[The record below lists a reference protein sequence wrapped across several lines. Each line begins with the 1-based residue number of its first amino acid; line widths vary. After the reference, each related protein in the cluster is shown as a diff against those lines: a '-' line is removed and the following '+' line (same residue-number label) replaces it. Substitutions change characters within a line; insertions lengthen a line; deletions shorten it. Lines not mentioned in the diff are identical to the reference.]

1 MLITLEG
8 VRVGH
13 GPTAALPETTLSFG
27 PGIPTVFAVDSEQR
41 PTVLS
46 LVAAGRMRVDA
57 GTVTPADLRDRV
69 ALVDTPLV
77 AEPPAEVRA
86 SVVVREELTLAGRR
100 GSATEYLRER
110 GLIDFASAPFAAIPP
125 VARLS
130 LLLDLALLRP
140 GIEAVV
146 VTSPERH
153 GVDTAEWWRLARE
166 IGERGV
172 AVLVVTDQA
181 SVDAIARLPHP
192 ESSALGATPLFEESW
207 NSEGTWK

>member
-1 MLITLEG
+1 MRIVLDS

-13 GPTAALPETTLSFG
+13 GAGAALPPVSLEFESG
-27 PGIPTVFAVDSEQR
+27 VPIAFAVETEQR

-57 GTVTPADLRDRV
+57 GTVTPKNLRSRV

-77 AEPPAEVRA
+77 ADPVAELRLRTVVAEEFMFAGVRA
-86 SVVVREELTLAGRR
+86 SVRRFLA
-100 GSATEYLRER
+100 ER
-110 GLIDFASAPFAAIPP
+110 QLSEHANAPISSLPP
-125 VARLS
+125 VDRLR
-130 LLLDLALLRP
+130 LLIDLALLRP

-153 GVDTAEWWRLARE
+153 GGHPEDWWHVIRETAAL
-166 IGERGV
+166 GY

-192 ESSALGATPLFEESW
+192 EVHGPGAVPLFESSW
-207 NSEGTWK
+207 S